1 MAKIKISKKDA
12 GDLLEVLAALS
23 AVQLHLG
30 QVAELFGAPAFVM
43 VDDDRLDELSETIFN
58 KLMDLNPE

>member
-12 GDLLEVLAALS
+12 GDLLKVLAALS
-23 AVQLHLG
+23 EVQLHLG
-30 QVAELFGAPAFVM
+30 QVAEQFLPAFVM